1 MPPMP
6 NKSLSSLFIQMTG
19 WLLPAQCWLCRAA
32 HRHTQFVCAK
42 CIATLP
48 RNVEA
53 CSHCAAPIST
63 SLNAPPQGSRRN
75 CLPRYCASC
84 LKQSPHIERTVAPF
98 LMRDSFRE
106 LLHAWKF
113 NNRPQL
119 SPFLAGLFRDA
130 TTNEMGIHVTTDT
143 KPLLIPV
150 PTQWHRQI
158 WRGFDHTW
166 LLAQALKHA
175 IRPDAEIQPWL
186 SNTRARQSHHR
197 LSRAAR
203 WANSEGRFVGDPRV
217 QGRDIVLIDDV
228 MTTGATVSSAALA
241 CHLAGAKS
249 VCVWCLARTP
259 APSSAG

>member
-19 WLLPAQCWLCRAA
+19 WLLPAQCWLCQAA

-53 CSHCAAPIST
+53 CSRCAAPIST
-63 SLNAPPQGSRRN
+63 SLNAPPQGSRRD

-98 LMRDSFRE
+98 LMRDGFRE

-119 SPFLAGLFRDA
+119 TPFLAGLFRDA
-130 TTNEMGIHVTTDT
+130 TTNEMGIHVTTGT

-166 LLAQALKHA
+166 LLAQALRHA
-175 IRPDAEIQPWL
+175 IRPDAEIQRWL

-203 WANSEGRFVGDPRV
+203 WANSEGRFVGDPRI
-217 QGRDIVLIDDV
+217 QGRDVILIDDV

-259 APSSAG
+259 APPSAG